1 MKDKIALEAKQILEQ
16 LRAVTFDREQHLPKR
31 TQAFKFIHI
40 LSGLLIETLLEYEEP
55 DVVMDQ
61 TFHRISD
68 LMRIEPFVGDL
79 NKEMMLP
86 IYQRDE
92 DIEFGRKLAKTWAET
107 LPKAMDDIHEI
118 AIGIILSEFSQQ
130 EMMDLSPP
138 QSFQMLIDSVIEG
151 LMTEM
156 AVQEV
161 CDNLIE
167 GFIDKGWALTRA
179 VEALAGASGFYL
191 KKEYEH
197 TQKDISEF
205 LPHML
210 RLIALESFRFGIK
223 GYEDWWQGGPANDA
237 VSSDIKSYISELTE
251 HQKEF
256 FEMIGLES
264 NIHKSLVV
272 AKATGR
278 MVAASSHKDVGQM
291 QITVAKSLAKSGL
304 ISGAL

>member
-1 MKDKIALEAKQILEQ
+1 MKDKIAIDAKQILEQ
-16 LRAVTFDREQHLPKR
+16 LRAVTFDRDHHHSKHLA
-31 TQAFKFIHI
+31 TFKFIYV

-55 DVVMDQ
+55 DIVMDQ

-68 LMRIEPFVGDL
+68 LMRVEPFIGNL
-79 NKEMMLP
+79 KKEMMPP

-92 DIEFGRKLAKTWAET
+92 DIEFGRKMAKTWAEK

-118 AIGIILSEFSQQ
+118 VIGIILSEFGQQ
-130 EMMDLSPP
+130 ETMELSAS
-138 QSFQMLIDSVIEG
+138 QSFQILIDTVIEG

-167 GFIDKGWALTRA
+167 EFIDKGWALTRA
-179 VEALAGASGFYL
+179 IEALAGASGYYL
-191 KKEYEH
+191 KKEYEGVD
-197 TQKDISEF
+197 KDISEF

-237 VSSDIKSYISELTE
+237 ISSEIKSYIAELVA

-256 FEMIGLES
+256 FDMIGLEN

-304 ISGAL
+304 ISGAS